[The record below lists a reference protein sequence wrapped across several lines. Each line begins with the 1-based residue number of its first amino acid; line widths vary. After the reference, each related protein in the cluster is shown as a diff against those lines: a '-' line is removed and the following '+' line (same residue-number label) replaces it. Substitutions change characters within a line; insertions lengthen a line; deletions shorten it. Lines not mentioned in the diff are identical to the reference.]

1 MPIDTQRS
9 YLQKHRYAPR
19 QIPQA
24 PSPKLGMVIV
34 IPCHREPDL
43 FPTLRSLEACTLPQC
58 DLEVLLVFN
67 SGKNHHND
75 VRLYHT
81 KQIQETKHWITHQIP
96 QLSYHCL
103 HFGDLSKK
111 HAGVGLA
118 RKIGMDEA
126 VDRLEQ
132 VKRADGIIVC
142 LDGDTLVQPNYLQEI
157 EAAFTQDHK
166 LEALSIDFAHPL
178 EGKDHPPEIYAAIT
192 QYELFLRYYIEALRF
207 AGFPYAYH
215 TIGSAMAVRSSAYQ
229 KRGGMNRRKAGED
242 FYFLHKFIPEGRFAE
257 RQTTKV
263 IPSPRP
269 SDRVPFGTGR
279 AISQWLDQ
287 PKAFYPAYAPE
298 SFIAL
303 KQFLDQVPSLY
314 HGEPQDLD
322 PSLLA
327 FGEDENLHKK
337 LPELRENVKDA
348 TGFPKRFYSWF
359 DALKVLK
366 YVHFARDHFY
376 PDIPV
381 EEAASRLW
389 KMKYGKNLSL
399 STKEWLLRYREVQSS

>member
-19 QIPQA
+19 QITQA
-24 PSPKLGMVIV
+24 PSPKLGMLIV

-43 FPTLRSLEACTLPQC
+43 FPTLRSLEACLLPHC
-58 DLEVLLVFN
+58 DIEVLLVFN

-75 VRLYHT
+75 VRNYHN
-81 KQIQETKHWITHQIP
+81 KQIQEIRHWITHEIP
-96 QLSYHCL
+96 HLRYHCL
-103 HFGDLSKK
+103 HFGELPKK

-132 VKRADGIIVC
+132 VNRPDGIIVC
-142 LDGDTLVQPNYLQEI
+142 LDGDTTVQQNYLQEI
-157 EAAFTQDHK
+157 EAAFTQGPK

-178 EGKDHPPEIYAAIT
+178 EGEEHPPEIYEAII

-257 RQTTKV
+257 RSTTKV

-279 AISQWLDQ
+279 AISQWLDH

-298 SFIAL
+298 SFLAL
-303 KQFLDQVPSLY
+303 KQFLDQVPELY
-314 HGEPQDLD
+314 QQAPEGLAPCVEAFAEGET
-322 PSLLA
+322 
-327 FGEDENLHKK
+327 LHQK

-348 TGFPKRFYSWF
+348 TGFPKRFYQWF

-366 YVHFARDHFY
+366 FVHFARDHY
-376 PDIPV
+376 HPDIPV
-381 EEAASRLW
+381 EEAASKLW
-389 KMKYGKNLSL
+389 
-399 STKEWLLRYREVQSS
+399 